1 MKRLLALLVL
11 LGLGA
16 AGYVVYQK
24 TRPNV
29 LVLTGI
35 VTTNDVVVSALTGGQ
50 IGQLFVKEGDAVA
63 KGALIALIVPDELK
77 ADRAYYSWNAEAL
90 GSQVQQNEAALRFQE
105 EQTANAVAQAEANVA
120 SARSQ
125 QASAQ
130 ADLELVG
137 TDRLQRERSGCRRL
151 RGGRGHPGFERP
163 PAPWI
168 DWLH

>member
-125 QASAQ
+125 SAS
-130 ADLELVG
+130 
-137 TDRLQRERSGCRRL
+137 
-151 RGGRGHPGFERP
+151 
-163 PAPWI
+163 
-168 DWLH
+168 